1 MKLCLWDAIR
11 QLGTPAPVLKATI
24 KCAPRHDTKSLPPR
38 GEPLSPYPLPI
49 EMATA

>member
-11 QLGTPAPVLKATI
+11 QLGMPAPVLKGNI
-24 KCAPRHDTKSLPPR
+24 KCALRHNIKSLPPR
-38 GEPLSPYPLPI
+38 GEPLSPSPLPI